1 MDIHI
6 VKRFML
12 TLADSEGKIWLSD
25 FVSKYFN
32 SESGEK
38 RDVMR
43 EDEQKR
49 ASEVGVIRL
58 LIKPECYNVYR
69 QFFLWLVFLK
79 INFGAPLQG
88 TLHLILL

>member
-1 MDIHI
+1 MDQVTVLWRYSGYGSLTQGHMDIHI

-69 QFFLWLVFLK
+69 QFFL
-79 INFGAPLQG
+79 
-88 TLHLILL
+88 